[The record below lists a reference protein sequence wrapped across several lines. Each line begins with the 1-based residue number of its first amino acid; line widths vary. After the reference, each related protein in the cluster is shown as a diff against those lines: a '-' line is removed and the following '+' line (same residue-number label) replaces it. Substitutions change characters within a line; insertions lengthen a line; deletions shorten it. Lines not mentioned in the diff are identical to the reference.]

1 LVTAGA
7 TVGENALGVALDQLV
22 RRNLRG
28 VWVRGALP
36 AGAAVWTTNH
46 HSWWDFFAAA
56 AALRAVGQRNV
67 AVLVDAT
74 TMAKPGPLRMAGV
87 VLTTEL
93 RAALRKLSSGAVL
106 VIFPEGEL
114 RPVGPVGPFRP
125 GARWL
130 ADTARVPLLVVAT
143 RVVLRGNQAAEAYLD
158 VTAPTAP
165 GDDPQPLLA
174 AAVARLD
181 DDLAQA
187 DPMVPLPGFRQL
199 VRGVRSWNERFG
211 GAMVRS

>member
-1 LVTAGA
+1 MTAGE
-7 TVGENALGVALDQLV
+7 GALGVALDQLV

-28 VWVRGALP
+28 IWVRGELP
-36 AGAAVWTTNH
+36 GRAAVWTTNH
-46 HSWWDFFAAA
+46 HSWWDYFAAA
-56 AALRAVGQRNV
+56 GALRARGQTNV
-67 AVLVDAT
+67 AVLVDAA
-74 TMAKPGPLRMAGV
+74 TMQRPGVLRMAGV

-93 RAALRKLSSGAVL
+93 RAALDKLSSGAVL

-114 RPVGPVGPFRP
+114 RPAGPVGPFRP

-130 ADTARVPLLVVAT
+130 ADSAGAPLLVVAT

-158 VTAPTAP
+158 VIGDLAPA
-165 GDDPQPLLA
+165 DDPRQRLA
-174 AAVARLD
+174 DALSRLD
-181 DDLAQA
+181 AELAGS
-187 DPMVPLPGFRQL
+187 DPMLPLPGFRQV